1 MDELTPALLLALWE
15 QGQDQAA
22 LGRTLLLLQA
32 AQPTSTPDQL
42 LNLSIG
48 QRDTLLLNLYEWLFG
63 DQLAGL
69 TACPRCAET
78 IELNF
83 RTQEIRAPANV
94 TSLPA
99 AETGLMLQMAGYT
112 VHFRVPNSADL
123 VAIADLPTA
132 AAQRQT
138 LLARCILAATQEEG
152 GPISTQLPAAV
163 QETLVTH
170 MAQADPQ
177 ADIQLDLVC
186 PACGQQWLALFDI
199 GSFLW
204 SELTVWAH
212 TMLRTVHLLASAYGW
227 READILAMS
236 PRRRQAYL
244 DLLGA

>member
-1 MDELTPALLLALWE
+1 MDELTPAMLLALWE
-15 QGQDQAA
+15 QGQDQAP
-22 LGRTLLLLQA
+22 LGRALLLLQA
-32 AQPTSTPDQL
+32 AHPTSTPDQL

-83 RTQEIRAPANV
+83 RTQEIRAPAPVNSI
-94 TSLPA
+94 TASAP
-99 AETGLMLQMAGYT
+99 GLTLQMAGYT
-112 VHFRVPNSADL
+112 VHFRVPTSADL
-123 VAIADLPTA
+123 VAIAALPA
-132 AAQRQT
+132 AADQRQA
-138 LLARCILAATQEEG
+138 LLTRCILAATQQPGEPLPE
-152 GPISTQLPAAV
+152 QLPVAV
-163 QETLVTH
+163 QAALVTH

-177 ADIQLDLVC
+177 ADIQLALVC
-186 PACGQQWLALFDI
+186 PACAQEWLALFDI
-199 GSFLW
+199 GAFLW
-204 SELTVWAH
+204 GELTSWAH
-212 TMLRTVHLLASAYGW
+212 TMLRTVHLLAAAYGW